1 MYSETNGRKKLGIRW
16 HSLAALVVC
25 LWAVELRAA
34 EPQFRAFRGTVPG
47 SYNYWFFDPQT
58 EPDERAHYPLLIFL
72 HGASLCGTN
81 MDKVKRYG
89 PISAVARGRSID
101 SYILAPQ
108 NPGGAW
114 KPERVMKIV
123 DWAIAN
129 YAVDTTRIYV
139 YGMSMGGY
147 GTIDVCAT
155 YPDRIAAGMA
165 ACGGATV
172 KNLEGLSKL
181 PRWILHGTADR
192 AVPFSA
198 SQKVVDAMEKTGT
211 DRLIFTPLKGVDHGR
226 PARLFYMT
234 QTYDWLF
241 SHSTKD
247 PGREVCRDFTV
258 TPEMLSKAYED
269 LRDLKSNSDKE
280 DEYME

>member
-1 MYSETNGRKKLGIRW
+1 MKRLVLCLLLTLCFAITHAQHFKAYRGIVSGGYNFWFHDPENGSHK
-16 HSLAALVVC
+16 S
-25 LWAVELRAA
+25 
-34 EPQFRAFRGTVPG
+34 Q
-47 SYNYWFFDPQT
+47 N
-58 EPDERAHYPLLIFL
+58 AHFPLLIFL
-72 HGASLCGTN
+72 HGKSLSGTN
-81 MDKVKRYG
+81 LEKVKRYG
-89 PISAVARGRSID
+89 PISAVAKGLSID
-101 SYILAPQ
+101 CYIMAPQ
-108 NPGGAW
+108 TNNGWSPD
-114 KPERVMKIV
+114 RVMKIV
-123 DWAIAN
+123 DWAIKN

-147 GTIDVCAT
+147 GTIDLCAT
-155 YPDRIAAGMA
+155 YPERIAAGMA

-172 KNLEGLSKL
+172 KNVEGLSKVPL
-181 PRWILHGTADR
+181 WILHGTADR

-247 PGREVCRDFTV
+247 PGREVCRDFNV

-269 LRDLKSNSDKE
+269 LRDLHNNNE
-280 DEYME
+280 AQEEEYME

>member
-1 MYSETNGRKKLGIRW
+1 MKRLVLW
-16 HSLAALVVC
+16 LLVVFC
-25 LWAVELRAA
+25 FASA
-34 EPQFRAFRGTVPG
+34 EAQHFKAYRGAVPG
-47 SYNYWFFDPQT
+47 SYNFWFHDP
-58 EPDERAHYPLLIFL
+58 ENGAHKAPKAHFPLLIFL
-72 HGASLCGTN
+72 HGRSLSGHN
-81 MDKVKRYG
+81 LDKVKRYG
-89 PISAVARGRSID
+89 PISAVAKGLSID
-101 SYILAPQ
+101 SYIMAPQ
-108 NPGGAW
+108 TSNGWAPD
-114 KPERVMKIV
+114 KVMQLV
-123 DWAIAN
+123 DWAIKN
-129 YAVDTTRIYV
+129 YSVDTTRIYV

-181 PRWILHGTADR
+181 PMWILHGTADR

-247 PGREVCRDFTV
+247 PGREVCRDFKV

>member
-1 MYSETNGRKKLGIRW
+1 MKRFVLW
-16 HSLAALVVC
+16 LLVM
-25 LWAVELRAA
+25 LLYTSAGAQDFKA
-34 EPQFRAFRGTVPG
+34 YRGTVPG
-47 SYNYWFFDPQT
+47 SYNFWFHDP
-58 EPDERAHYPLLIFL
+58 ESGSHKDPNAHFPLLIFL
-72 HGASLCGTN
+72 HGKSLSGHN
-81 MDKVKRYG
+81 LERVKRYG
-89 PISAVARGRSID
+89 PISAVAKGLNID

-108 NPGGAW
+108 TNNGWSPG
-114 KPERVMKIV
+114 KVMKIV
-123 DWAIAN
+123 DWAIKN
-129 YAVDTTRIYV
+129 FSVDTTRIYV

-147 GTIDVCAT
+147 GTIDLCAT

-165 ACGGATV
+165 ACGGASV
-172 KNLEGLSKL
+172 KNVSGLSKVPL
-181 PRWILHGTADR
+181 WILHGTADR

-247 PGREVCRDFTV
+247 PGREVCRDFNV

-269 LRDLKSNSDKE
+269 LRDIRKE
-280 DEYME
+280 NGKEEEYME